1 MKKLTAILMTL
12 CLLFGAC
19 AAVADLIPPEW
30 DSMPHVVLE
39 DDDTTS
45 SEASYEG
52 EWVLNVAFLGRDYV
66 DEQTLAGTY
75 GFNFMP
81 IRIADGKITQETE
94 NMNGEFVT
102 LESSYV
108 FESGELHLE
117 DEGGRSYVVVIVLE
131 TYDTLTAP
139 LLKSK
144 FIYPCP
150 LAHTVLGCDK
160 KTFTLSI

>member
-1 MKKLTAILMTL
+1 MKKFFAIFAAL
-12 CLLFGAC
+12 CLLCASC
-19 AAVADLIPPEW
+19 AALADMKTPVFSE
-30 DSMPHVVLE
+30 MPGMVLE
-39 DDDTTS
+39 DDNTTIDES
-45 SEASYEG
+45 SYEG

-117 DEGGRSYVVVIVLE
+117 DEGGRSYVVALLEDGNIVVSVLFPGENGE
-131 TYDTLTAP
+131 TE
-139 LLKSK
+139 
-144 FIYPCP
+144 C
-150 LAHTVLGCDK
+150 
-160 KTFTLSI
+160 LSLFMVHPAE